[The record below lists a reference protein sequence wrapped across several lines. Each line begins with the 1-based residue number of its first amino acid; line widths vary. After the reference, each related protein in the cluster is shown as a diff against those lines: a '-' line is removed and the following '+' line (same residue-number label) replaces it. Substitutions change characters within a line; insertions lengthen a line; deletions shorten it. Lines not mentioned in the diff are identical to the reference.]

1 MLHNI
6 DEENEGHIYVSWW
19 FIVCHNT
26 LTNFKETLTLDDVV
40 VGDEATHAGSSCA
53 IDEPESSNR

>member
-1 MLHNI
+1 
-6 DEENEGHIYVSWW
+6 VSWW

-40 VGDEATHAGSSCA
+40 VGDEATQAGSSCA